1 MNPRRLVRHPQL
13 PVLYVATASQVIA
26 FDITDG
32 NLVSLCGPD
41 GGAAPPCAT
50 VPGAS
55 SNPVDMKFLRNSDG
69 RWLLYVVER
78 GGGNNLDTLTR
89 VVAYELR
96 DDGGLP
102 SQPSSQVQTTNALSY
117 QGAEFTQ
124 EYAFVADAG
133 QSNITRFPLRADGNL
148 PNPIPTGTP
157 PTPTPT
163 PSPIRLDAG
172 CVAEPDHVARV
183 EPEPHDQGRGSGR
196 AVDRAHPVGIVFYVV
211 EQGRRRIGAIPVVRR
226 RRQPAEEPDQRV
238 EHARHLQLDHRRRG
252 LRRRTASTARRC
264 RTAARSTP
272 FQVDSDGNIIDGTLS
287 AHVREHRVV
296 PTGVALVSFTP
307 AGGRRRAR
315 SSCRLGGFNRVDAYA
330 VNPTARLPEL
340 PLQHRLMNHDVPRP
354 TCWSTSGGSS
364 PRGPVAASSD
374 ASKQQRSRA
383 GPRAERYPAALGSGA
398 PTESE
403 TCSAMRN
410 ASVTSVVCGATTV
423 AVGIRLASTTMQVL
437 HLVHGAEGVGDAL
450 LPVVRHARG
459 AHRMVRQFH
468 VETHRGRP
476 RAAPPPRQR
485 CAGPAWRSAG

>member
-1 MNPRRLVRHPQL
+1 MLLRERAAAALLVITALAASGCVNGQSRDIPPGPTAVPPGSSVFVYVAQARDPNLGTNGGAVSVYQLGADGFLPGGPPKASVSAVNPRRLVRHPEL

-32 NLVSLCGPD
+32 TLVSLCGPD

-50 VPGAS
+50 APVPG

-157 PTPTPT
+157 LTPTPT
-163 PSPIRLDAG
+163 PEPDPTPTPDASPSPTAWRASNPSRMIKAE
-172 CVAEPDHVARV
+172 VPAEPST
-183 EPEPHDQGRGSGR
+183 EPTPSGT
-196 AVDRAHPVGIVFYVV
+196 VFYVV
-211 EQGRRRIGAIPVVRR
+211 EQGRRRIGAIPVYNDGSLPKNPTSESNTRGIYNSIIVDADFTPNRIYG
-226 RRQPAEEPDQRV
+226 A
-238 EHARHLQLDHRRRG
+238 ALQNGQVD
-252 LRRRTASTARRC
+252 S
-264 RTAARSTP
+264 

-287 AHVREHRVV
+287 ATFANTASY

-307 AGGRRRAR
+307 AGGSPTRTLFV
-315 SSCRLGGFNRVDAYA
+315 SLGGFNRVDAYA
-330 VNPTARLPEL
+330 VNPDGTLPEL
-340 PLQHRLMNHDVPRP
+340 PYSSTEPMNDTFPADVL
-354 TCWSTSGGSS
+354 
-364 PRGPVAASSD
+364 V
-374 ASKQQRSRA
+374 
-383 GPRAERYPAALGSGA
+383 YV
-398 PTESE
+398 TE
-403 TCSAMRN
+403 
-410 ASVTSVVCGATTV
+410 
-423 AVGIRLASTTMQVL
+423 
-437 HLVHGAEGVGDAL
+437 
-450 LPVVRHARG
+450 
-459 AHRMVRQFH
+459 
-468 VETHRGRP
+468 
-476 RAAPPPRQR
+476 
-485 CAGPAWRSAG
+485 

>member
-1 MNPRRLVRHPQL
+1 MPPGSSVFVYVAQARDPNLGTNGGAVSVYQLGADGFLPGGPPKASVPAVNPRRLVRHPDL

-32 NLVSLCGPD
+32 TLVSLCGPD

-50 VPGAS
+50 APVPG

-157 PTPTPT
+157 LTPTPT
-163 PSPIRLDAG
+163 PEPDPTPTPDASPSPTAWRASNPSRMIKAE
-172 CVAEPDHVARV
+172 VPAEPST
-183 EPEPHDQGRGSGR
+183 EPTPSGT
-196 AVDRAHPVGIVFYVV
+196 VFYVV
-211 EQGRRRIGAIPVVRR
+211 EQGRRRIGAIPVYNDGSLPKNPTSESNTRGIYNSIIVDADFTPNRIYG
-226 RRQPAEEPDQRV
+226 A
-238 EHARHLQLDHRRRG
+238 ALQNGQGD
-252 LRRRTASTARRC
+252 S
-264 RTAARSTP
+264 

-287 AHVREHRVV
+287 ATFANTASY

-307 AGGRRRAR
+307 AGGSPTRTLFV
-315 SSCRLGGFNRVDAYA
+315 SLGGFNRVDAYA
-330 VNPTARLPEL
+330 VNPDGTLPEL
-340 PLQHRLMNHDVPRP
+340 PYSSTEPMNDTFPADVL
-354 TCWSTSGGSS
+354 
-364 PRGPVAASSD
+364 V
-374 ASKQQRSRA
+374 
-383 GPRAERYPAALGSGA
+383 YV
-398 PTESE
+398 TE
-403 TCSAMRN
+403 
-410 ASVTSVVCGATTV
+410 
-423 AVGIRLASTTMQVL
+423 
-437 HLVHGAEGVGDAL
+437 
-450 LPVVRHARG
+450 
-459 AHRMVRQFH
+459 
-468 VETHRGRP
+468 
-476 RAAPPPRQR
+476 
-485 CAGPAWRSAG
+485 